1 MGDADED
8 QAQNQQF
15 DDTNVIEQQDR
26 EMNAPHF
33 PDNKE
38 DVDMDDAAAQPEEH
52 SEQSDKQQTEG
63 QQPGAMVGKPREDH
77 FNGEGETEFS
87 KMDVDGIE
95 DIAPADEL
103 PLNQVHA
110 QEQDL
115 ARPRE
120 EARQLWQKYEASTR
134 ELAVG
139 LCEQL
144 RLILE
149 PTQATKMRGDYRT
162 GKRLNMKRIIP
173 YIASSFKKDKIWMR
187 RSKPSKRQYQVLIS
201 VDDSRS
207 MSESGAVDLTFQ
219 TVALIAKALS
229 QLEVGQIG
237 ISSFGDTT
245 ELVHPFEKPFTAE
258 SGVEVFGRFGFKQD
272 KTDVKALVE
281 KSLGYFESQSLSS
294 ASSNSAEIS
303 QLQLIISDGVCEDHE
318 TLLRL
323 VRRAREQKIMVVFV
337 ILDSGRQ
344 GEDERIPDQSILDMQ
359 TVDFKNGEMIIK
371 RYLDSFPFEYYLVV
385 KDVKELPGVLA
396 LALRQWLSEIVNSGG

>member
-1 MGDADED
+1 
-8 QAQNQQF
+8 
-15 DDTNVIEQQDR
+15 
-26 EMNAPHF
+26 
-33 PDNKE
+33 
-38 DVDMDDAAAQPEEH
+38 
-52 SEQSDKQQTEG
+52 
-63 QQPGAMVGKPREDH
+63 QPGAMVGKPREEH
-77 FNGEGETEFS
+77 SNGEGETEFS

-103 PLNQVHA
+103 PMNQNHM

-281 KSLGYFESQSLSS
+281 KSLAYFESQSLSS
-294 ASSNSAEIS
+294 AS
-303 QLQLIISDGVCEDHE
+303 
-318 TLLRL
+318 
-323 VRRAREQKIMVVFV
+323 
-337 ILDSGRQ
+337 
-344 GEDERIPDQSILDMQ
+344 
-359 TVDFKNGEMIIK
+359 
-371 RYLDSFPFEYYLVV
+371 
-385 KDVKELPGVLA
+385 
-396 LALRQWLSEIVNSGG
+396 